1 MEERWPDEEVSDH
14 FVILNILENVAN
26 ANRLNVRCGCTL
38 SASSTCTGWRN
49 RIFEEKK
56 SFNRIGGAMGAP
68 ASALYSLADENGVLA
83 ASRAGT
89 GELFAQVGVD
99 YPEPNYSQ
107 SCKLLK
113 S

>member
-1 MEERWPDEEVSDH
+1 
-14 FVILNILENVAN
+14 
-26 ANRLNVRCGCTL
+26 
-38 SASSTCTGWRN
+38 
-49 RIFEEKK
+49 
-56 SFNRIGGAMGAP
+56 MGAP

-83 ASRAGT
+83 SSRAGT

-99 YPEPNYSQ
+99 YPEPKYSQ